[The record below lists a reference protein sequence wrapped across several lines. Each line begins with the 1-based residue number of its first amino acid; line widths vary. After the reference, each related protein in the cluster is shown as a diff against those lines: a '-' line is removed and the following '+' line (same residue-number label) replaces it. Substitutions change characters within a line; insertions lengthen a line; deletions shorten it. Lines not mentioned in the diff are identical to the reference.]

1 MTYVVCESRH
11 ITDTLDWVGAMIKD
25 NQKIFNRLHVLLDAV
40 VTAVSYTLMWYIKF
54 ESPFANKNEGVGNL
68 GIEVYFS
75 ALYII
80 VPGYLLLYY
89 LFELY
94 TPKRTSHQKREI
106 FDLFKANTIG
116 LVAFLSILYIINEP
130 NFSRSLIFMFYVA
143 NTVLMALTRRLI
155 RYILHFFRAKGYNV
169 KYILLVGYSRAA
181 EEYINRIH
189 SNPQWG
195 YVVRGILD
203 DRIPR
208 GTMYRGVKV
217 IGRIDNLL
225 VILPENKLDEIAV
238 TLALQ
243 DYGRLEEIVSLCE
256 KSGVHTKF
264 IPDYNSMIPSRPYT
278 EDLQGLPVINIRYVP
293 LTNTLNWITKRVVD
307 IAGALAGI
315 LLFSPVMLLTAILV
329 KVTSPGPIIFKQE
342 RIGLHNKS
350 FFMYK
355 FRTMEIQKEAAEKRA
370 WTVKDDPRVTTVGKF
385 LRKTSIDE
393 LPQFFNI
400 LKGDMSLVGPRPERP
415 LFVEKFKEEIPRYM
429 IKHQV
434 RPGLTGWAQ
443 INGYRGNTSIRKRVE
458 YDIFYIENWTF
469 SFDVKILFLTIFK
482 GFINKN
488 AY

>member
-54 ESPFANKNEGVGNL
+54 ESPFANKNEEVGNL

-143 NTVLMALTRRLI
+143 NTVLMVLTRRLI

-315 LLFSPVMLLTAILV
+315 LLFSPVMLLTAMLV

-342 RIGLHNKS
+342 RVGLHNKS

-355 FRTMEIQKEAAEKRA
+355 FRTMEIQKEAAEKKA